1 MLSEASQDEFALLV
15 NGKKR
20 DGYWL
25 ELGGGPPEDY
35 SNTYKL
41 ETQYNWSGVTIDYN
55 VKYAEMYKDKR
66 PRTIGVFGVNCVS
79 LNYLVLSE
87 MTKLPKHINYL
98 QIDLEVSN
106 DSTMKS
112 LELIEK
118 GLMCNSYEFA
128 AVTFEHDW
136 YAMKNGTTKDRSR
149 ALFEKN
155 GYQLIFPD
163 VAVNAFPTRV
173 FEDWYV
179 SAETFNSNPL
189 LYEPIKES
197 QHTYRKSRG
206 PEGKYCI
213 EMMNRTIV

>member
-98 QIDLEVSN
+98 
-106 DSTMKS
+106 
-112 LELIEK
+112 
-118 GLMCNSYEFA
+118 
-128 AVTFEHDW
+128 
-136 YAMKNGTTKDRSR
+136 
-149 ALFEKN
+149 
-155 GYQLIFPD
+155 
-163 VAVNAFPTRV
+163 TRV
-173 FEDWYV
+173 LNAKLFTNFFHTHYGRFITKTGRFV
-179 SAETFNSNPL
+179 N
-189 LYEPIKES
+189 
-197 QHTYRKSRG
+197 QHFFTY
-206 PEGKYCI
+206 
-213 EMMNRTIV
+213 